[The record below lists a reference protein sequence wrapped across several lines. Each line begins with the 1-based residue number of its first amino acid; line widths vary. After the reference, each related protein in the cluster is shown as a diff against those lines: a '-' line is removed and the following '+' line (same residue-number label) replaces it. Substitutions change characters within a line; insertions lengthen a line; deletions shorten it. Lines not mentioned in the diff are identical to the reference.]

1 MKITA
6 NKFVA
11 VTYDL
16 NVGEGEEREL
26 MERATAETPLKFIFG
41 TGAMLPAF
49 EDALKGLEV
58 GDKFNFSITPADAY
72 GEYVEE
78 HVLDLPKN
86 IFEVDGKFDSEMIK
100 EGNTVPMMDSNGNR
114 MNGSVL
120 EVKEDVVVMDSTI
133 PCWLA
138 KHCISMVKLSMYTN
152 RQLKKSQP
160 SQLRLVDA
168 VVDVTTAEAVV
179 ATITTKVDAD
189 VADAIK
195 ELTIDNFSKGEYI
208 WKHIQA
214 DLFRRV
220 ARSRNRR
227 RNRRMPCWY
236 RTRYGIYP
244 K

>member
-26 MERATAETPLKFIFG
+26 MERATSEVPLKFVFG

-58 GDKFNFSITPADAY
+58 GDKFNFSIAPADAY

-120 EVKEDVVVMDSTI
+120 EVKEDVVVMDFNH
-133 PCWLA
+133 PLA
-138 KHCISMVKLSMYTN
+138 GETLHFSGEVI
-152 RQLKKSQP
+152 
-160 SQLRLVDA
+160 
-168 VVDVTTAEAVV
+168 DVHEPTAEEIA
-179 ATITTKVDAD
+179 ALTAPAGGCGCGCDDCGSGCGDHDHEWMRMWRMPLKNIGIHGTLTTQTSAD
-189 VADAIK
+189 
-195 ELTIDNFSKGEYI
+195 
-208 WKHIQA
+208 
-214 DLFRRV
+214 
-220 ARSRNRR
+220 RR
-227 RNRRMPCWY
+227 RYINYQQNKSASVCVFCVIRVR
-236 RTRYGIYP
+236 
-244 K
+244 